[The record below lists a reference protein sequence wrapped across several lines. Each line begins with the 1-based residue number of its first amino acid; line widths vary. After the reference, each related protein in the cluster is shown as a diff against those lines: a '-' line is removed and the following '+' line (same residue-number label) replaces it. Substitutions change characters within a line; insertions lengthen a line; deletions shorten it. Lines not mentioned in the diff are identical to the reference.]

1 MKKSVAMKWVNAL
14 RSGKYKQ
21 GFGKC
26 FDHRT
31 GEYCVLGVFN
41 KIQKYKT
48 NVTVEPILMSAMS
61 EAEATMWYE
70 LNDGLHTFSEF
81 RYDHL
86 SFDEIADVIQIY
98 YVEGM

>member
-21 GFGKC
+21 GRGICINSKSN
-26 FDHRT
+26 
-31 GEYCVLGVFN
+31 EYCVLGVFN
-41 KIQKYKT
+41 KVQGYSINATITPLLKGM
-48 NVTVEPILMSAMS
+48 MSDD
-61 EAEATMWYE
+61 ELTMWYE

-86 SFDEIADVIQIY
+86 SFDEIADIIQIY